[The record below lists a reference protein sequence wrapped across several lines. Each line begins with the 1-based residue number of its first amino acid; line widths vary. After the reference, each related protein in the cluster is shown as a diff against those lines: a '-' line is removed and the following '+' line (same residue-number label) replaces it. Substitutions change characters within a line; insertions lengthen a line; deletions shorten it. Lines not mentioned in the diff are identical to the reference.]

1 MNTGERL
8 NKNKTMYFPKS
19 QIKSNQYTKGGEFQN
34 SSTQEEYIGF
44 YFETSTGEYYA
55 GKNPTDFPVFPLVE
69 ISNPTLINDLNFL
82 NELTPPTTKY
92 FEWTYEYL
100 TSPLPQEVNILQ
112 PNRIYPTPST
122 ADYTLGEFQ
131 RYFLSKTNEPK
142 FIEVDKT
149 QYTQYLNQDPNV
161 AYQLYQPF
169 NLPWVISGDRNEV
182 YNVNKKTVERIQF
195 QLKLRGF
202 KSYFKERYDQFYK

>member
-1 MNTGERL
+1 
-8 NKNKTMYFPKS
+8 MYFPKS
-19 QIKSNQYTKGGEFQN
+19 QIKTNQITSGGEFIVE
-34 SSTQEEYIGF
+34 STGEEYIGS
-44 YFETSTGEYYA
+44 YFKTSTGECYT
-55 GKNPTDFPVFPLVE
+55 GKNPQDQPVRLLVE
-69 ISNPTLINDLNFL
+69 LESKIINDQSLGIT
-82 NELTPPTTKY
+82 LTPSPPINPNI
-92 FEWTYEYL
+92 WTWDYL
-100 TSPLPQEVNILQ
+100 SSPLPNTEVPSVPKLTYPILKD
-112 PNRIYPTPST
+112 S
-122 ADYTLGEFQ
+122 DYTLGEFQ

>member
-1 MNTGERL
+1 
-8 NKNKTMYFPKS
+8 MYFPKS

-34 SSTQEEYIGF
+34 SSTQEEYTGF

-100 TSPLPQEVNILQ
+100 TSPLPQEANILQ
-112 PNRIYPTPST
+112 PNRIYPTPSA

-149 QYTQYLNQDPNV
+149 QYQKYLDKDENV

-169 NLPWVISGDRNEV
+169 SLPWVISGDRNEA
-182 YNVNKKTVERIQF
+182 YNVNKKTVERTQKRQQIP
-195 QLKLRGF
+195 GF